1 MFNSRPNVIGQT
13 MDQNTIRTQL
23 APGWTPVNIII
34 TVALFFFWWPL
45 GVLMLAYILFG
56 PKLGL
61 HLAEPAT
68 FKAAYARLTSG
79 ASASSGSATRWN
91 GDSTDTGSPDAVSSG
106 PSGLRDEA
114 ELVRQ
119 DRETLDRERAEFNAE
134 KLAFEQKRREDA

>member
-1 MFNSRPNVIGQT
+1 

-34 TVALFFFWWPL
+34 LAVLFVFVWWPL

-68 FKAAYARLTSG
+68 FKAAFARLTSG
-79 ASASSGSATRWN
+79 KSTSSGSATRWN

-106 PSGLRDEA
+106 ANGLRDEA
-114 ELVRQ
+114 EHVRQ

-134 KLAFEQKRREDA
+134 KQAFEQKRREDA